1 MVLGREGGGGG
12 GGGGEILATYL
23 YNYYIALKIIS

>member
-1 MVLGREGGGGG
+1 MVLGREGGG